1 MKANPHIRMSDDL
14 KKRIDEYCY
23 ANNISK
29 SEGMR
34 RLIELGLFNNEL
46 NEQVNMTNKLM
57 NKIYSRQSY
66 IKDFLEQFYCDM
78 EIEEL
83 RKISNNKALKEF
95 KSRYSRDLFND

>member
-1 MKANPHIRMSDDL
+1 
-14 KKRIDEYCY
+14 
-23 ANNISK
+23 
-29 SEGMR
+29 
-34 RLIELGLFNNEL
+34 
-46 NEQVNMTNKLM
+46 M